1 MYCII
6 FFNIHAFFISNIFIS
21 NAKLKLA
28 NNQAKARQHPE
39 VELLLFENYSLFYP
53 RYHPKIVEDILNN
66 LLKTSTSV

>member
-6 FFNIHAFFISNIFIS
+6 FFNIYAFFISNIFIS

-53 RYHPKIVEDILNN
+53 RYYPKIVEDILNN

>member
-28 NNQAKARQHPE
+28 NNQGKARQHPE

>member
-39 VELLLFENYSLFYP
+39 DELLLFENYSLFYP